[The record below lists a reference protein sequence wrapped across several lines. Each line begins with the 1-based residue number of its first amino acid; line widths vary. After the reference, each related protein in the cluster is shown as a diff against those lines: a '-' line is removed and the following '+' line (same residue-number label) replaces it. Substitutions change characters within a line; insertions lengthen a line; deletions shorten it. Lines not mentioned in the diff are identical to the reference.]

1 MRGLAKSSKITV
13 RIRVDLEGK
22 EIRAERQ
29 MEIMLEQ
36 EFRNR
41 PFSAVSVKRVDA
53 GQVVQEVSQ
62 SDALATNR
70 ALVGF

>member
-1 MRGLAKSSKITV
+1 M
-13 RIRVDLEGK
+13 DLEGK

-41 PFSAVSVKRVDA
+41 PFSAFSVKRVDA

-62 SDALATNR
+62 SDALSTNR